1 MDKKYINLRSIR
13 ICVAGAAMILICATL
28 TFAQGRARGRR
39 TVKSAKTAATVTT
52 VNSNSASHVAAEV
65 SKGKLSTTDSNPG
78 DAVVVKLKED
88 VRSNGQIVVKKGTSI
103 TGIVRNVKRA
113 EANGQTKSV
122 MEIVWL
128 APETQGNV
136 PHNVSLALQSVNQ
149 ANNEH
154 EQASAEDFGFVNTG
168 SALARPLHASSTT
181 LVGGTLGIVDTTTAS
196 DVSSLSGRA
205 RGASNPALL
214 SMPTVIAADHETS
227 SAIENSL
234 GVQSSEQLYK
244 VGNGRLVNAGG
255 SQQFVD
261 IFSHLN
267 NDTVIMSPSKDF
279 EITGGA
285 QMQFLVGVNRK

>member
-1 MDKKYINLRSIR
+1 M
-13 ICVAGAAMILICATL
+13 
-28 TFAQGRARGRR
+28 
-39 TVKSAKTAATVTT
+39 
-52 VNSNSASHVAAEV
+52 
-65 SKGKLSTTDSNPG
+65 
-78 DAVVVKLKED
+78 KLKED

-122 MEIVWL
+122 MEIIWL
-128 APETQGNV
+128 APETQGNE

-149 ANNEH
+149 ANANDEH
-154 EQASAEDFGFVNTG
+154 EQASAGDFGFVNAG
-168 SALARPLHASSTT
+168 SALARPLHANSAT

-205 RGASNPALL
+205 RIASNPALL
-214 SMPTVIAADHETS
+214 SMPSVVAADHETS
-227 SAIENSL
+227 SAIDNSL
-234 GVQSSEQLYK
+234 GAHSSEQLFK

-255 SQQFVD
+255 SERFVD

-267 NDTVIMSPSKDF
+267 NDTVITSPGKDF